1 MFKSV
6 LFLCLAAA
14 ALANKEG
21 GLCMDDMELSL
32 ACTANTPV
40 QDKLIQAFANCFMDS
55 EAQAD
60 SSEEE
65 SSEEDSSSSSSS
77 SSEEDESSSEEEEK
91 EEGSGLEVQVE
102 VDPAPQVVTR
112 RRKAGQKNKK
122 NKKKCPTA
130 EKILQMVQRKM
141 KGDLCMLSSL
151 GWIDDNGEPDNATI
165 TADVLSLEPAVY
177 TQLSGDEIEACAAE
191 RMAKWASPKDKHAK
205 RCAAKMTEDDKA
217 QLSFF
222 GSKMAHYKCFT
233 DMFHRA
239 CRQSVGKKIHD
250 LFAPA
255 EEMQP
260 AAVPLTAATRTI
272 GGQGRQCLQTCCA
285 ANFASTTSCTFGAV
299 IQQTRACNQVFG
311 FLSTNS
317 ALQTRVCQFAG

>member
-14 ALANKEG
+14 ALAKKEG

-60 SSEEE
+60 SSEEDS
-65 SSEEDSSSSSSS
+65 SSEEDES
-77 SSEEDESSSEEEEK
+77 SSEEDESSSEEE

-102 VDPAPQVVTR
+102 VDPAPQVVNR

-130 EKILQMVQRKM
+130 EKILQMAQRKM

-151 GWIDDNGEPDNATI
+151 GWIDENGEPDNATI

-177 TQLSGDEIEACAAE
+177 TQLSGDEIGACAAE

-205 RCAAKMTEDDKA
+205 RCAAKMTEDDIA

-239 CRQSVGKKIHD
+239 CRQAVGKKIHD

-255 EEMQP
+255 EEMQ
-260 AAVPLTAATRTI
+260 AVPLTAATRTI
-272 GGQGRQCLQTCCA
+272 GGQGRQCLQTCCT

>member
-1 MFKSV
+1 
-6 LFLCLAAA
+6 
-14 ALANKEG
+14 
-21 GLCMDDMELSL
+21 MELSL

-60 SSEEE
+60 SSEE
-65 SSEEDSSSSSSS
+65 SSEEDSSSSSSSSS

-102 VDPAPQVVTR
+102 VDPAPQVVNR

-130 EKILQMVQRKM
+130 EKILQMAQRKM

-151 GWIDDNGEPDNATI
+151 GWIDENGEPDNATI

-177 TQLSGDEIEACAAE
+177 TQLSGDEIGACAAE

-217 QLSFF
+217 QLSF
-222 GSKMAHYKCFT
+222 
-233 DMFHRA
+233 
-239 CRQSVGKKIHD
+239 
-250 LFAPA
+250 
-255 EEMQP
+255 
-260 AAVPLTAATRTI
+260 
-272 GGQGRQCLQTCCA
+272 CA
-285 ANFASTTSCTFGAV
+285 AKMTEDDKA
-299 IQQTRACNQVFG
+299 Q
-311 FLSTNS
+311 
-317 ALQTRVCQFAG
+317 

>member
-60 SSEEE
+60 SSEE
-65 SSEEDSSSSSSS
+65 SSEEDSSSSSS

-91 EEGSGLEVQVE
+91 EGSGLEVQVE
-102 VDPAPQVVTR
+102 VDPAPQVVNR

-130 EKILQMVQRKM
+130 EIILQMAQRKM
-141 KGDLCMLSSL
+141 KD
-151 GWIDDNGEPDNATI
+151 
-165 TADVLSLEPAVY
+165 
-177 TQLSGDEIEACAAE
+177 
-191 RMAKWASPKDKHAK
+191 
-205 RCAAKMTEDDKA
+205 
-217 QLSFF
+217 
-222 GSKMAHYKCFT
+222 
-233 DMFHRA
+233 
-239 CRQSVGKKIHD
+239 
-250 LFAPA
+250 
-255 EEMQP
+255 
-260 AAVPLTAATRTI
+260 
-272 GGQGRQCLQTCCA
+272 
-285 ANFASTTSCTFGAV
+285 
-299 IQQTRACNQVFG
+299 
-311 FLSTNS
+311 
-317 ALQTRVCQFAG
+317 